1 MIHLLQYLWGLINT
15 LQMIVIIVLFNVQ
28 FPFNCATILIDVMQ
42 LANLDLLEVD
52 KYTASIFSFSVKS
65 QSMNDIFE
73 AAGFR
78 GSHFTTLLGMLFFV
92 ISFSV
97 ISYLLKL
104 LLKLVT
110 KSCDANCFTRPLR
123 KKVNTLVIVV
133 RFFMESCNTI
143 GLAALICL
151 RSD

>member
-1 MIHLLQYLWGLINT
+1 
-15 LQMIVIIVLFNVQ
+15 
-28 FPFNCATILIDVMQ
+28 
-42 LANLDLLEVD
+42 
-52 KYTASIFSFSVKS
+52 
-65 QSMNDIFE
+65 MNDIFE

-78 GSHFTTLLGMLFFV
+78 GIHFTIQLGMLFFV

-104 LLKLVT
+104 VLKLAT
-110 KSCDANCFTRPLR
+110 KSCDENCFTRPLR

-151 RSD
+151 STD